1 MRQHSLLSLSSLL
14 AYAALSLGSEK
25 TFNVY
30 DDVLAFPQFEVH
42 FPLEYILASD
52 AQETLTKQR
61 SSSKQNAA
69 TTSLSSPSPSPS
81 PLDSSVIHLDRSQ
94 QQAPLH
100 DDKKDDENE
109 RPTFLE
115 EGVERYEE
123 MLLNG
128 GRYLC
133 SVPKVATINETE
145 DAATT
150 PTEQEKE
157 LARAADR
164 GLELLSDMKE
174 RCMYYVAGWWSYSFC
189 YMDQVRQFHA
199 LPPGNGIPAYPPV
212 EDPSTHAYVLG
223 RFRGEKG
230 SNKDKKGGSGS
241 QSSSSSGGDKKS
253 STTEVAVLQAKGDSR
268 YLVQH
273 LEDGTLCD
281 ITGRNRKI
289 EVQFHCHPQSTD
301 RIGWIKEVS
310 TCTYLMIIYT
320 PRLCNDVAFQPP
332 REDDPNPIVC
342 REIIEPDDIAEF
354 EEAKALHEQAQ
365 DIMNLGKSVDETLP
379 VIGGIEVGA
388 MKLVGGEGKRIEK
401 GKVASAG
408 EERIEVVARRL
419 AGEIHKMS
427 KEELKKFNLDADKIE
442 EVKKRLEDIAGG
454 KDWKLEMVES
464 NGRSTLRGILV
475 ADGDEDE
482 GPQGKDRGNNKK
494 QESGKGKR
502 NQDDEKKEEG
512 SDETYKEE
520 L

>member
-1 MRQHSLLSLSSLL
+1 MLRHSIFSLSSLL
-14 AYAALSLGSEK
+14 AYATLSLGRMK
-25 TFNVY
+25 TFNVH

-42 FPLEYILASD
+42 FPPEYILASD
-52 AQETLTKQR
+52 VHEALAHQR
-61 SSSKQNAA
+61 SSSKQSSA
-69 TTSLSSPSPSPS
+69 TSLLSPPSSP
-81 PLDSSVIHLDRSQ
+81 PLDSIVHLERSR
-94 QQAPLH
+94 QQAPLQDEKEEAEKEEH
-100 DDKKDDENE
+100 TPPDD
-109 RPTFLE
+109 
-115 EGVERYEE
+115 GVERYEE
-123 MLLNG
+123 MILEG
-128 GRYLC
+128 ARYLC
-133 SVPKVATINETE
+133 SVPKVAAKNEIE

-150 PTEQEKE
+150 PAEQEKE

-164 GLELLSDMKE
+164 GLELLSDMKG

-189 YMDQVRQFHA
+189 YMDQIRQFHA
-199 LPPGNGIPAYPPV
+199 LAPGNGVPAYPPV
-212 EDPSTHAYVLG
+212 EDPAAQSYVLG
-223 RFRGEKG
+223 RFRGEKQGNKNGKG
-230 SNKDKKGGSGS
+230 SRNS
-241 QSSSSSGGDKKS
+241 QSSSGGDRTS
-253 STTEVAVLQAKGDSR
+253 STTEVAELQANGDSR
-268 YLVQH
+268 YLVQR

-281 ITGRNRKI
+281 ITGKNRKI

-342 REIIEPDDIAEF
+342 REIIEPDAVPEF
-354 EEAKALHEQAQ
+354 EETKALHKKAQ
-365 DIMNLGKSVDETLP
+365 DILNLGKTDGEDFA

-388 MKLVGGEGKRIEK
+388 MKLVGGSGKRIEK

-427 KEELKKFNLDADKIE
+427 KEELEKFNLDAGKIE
-442 EVKKRLEDIAGG
+442 EVKKHLENIAGG
-454 KDWKLEMVES
+454 KDWKLEIVES

-475 ADGDEDE
+475 TEVDEDE
-482 GPQGKDRGNNKK
+482 DEETVGDYGRDSNNQDGRKEERGN
-494 QESGKGKR
+494 EY
-502 NQDDEKKEEG
+502 EETG

>member
-14 AYAALSLGSEK
+14 AYAALGLGSEK

-42 FPLEYILASD
+42 FPLEYILAPD
-52 AQETLTKQR
+52 AQETLASQR
-61 SSSKQNAA
+61 SFSTQNAA
-69 TTSLSSPSPSPS
+69 TTSPSPSSP
-81 PLDSSVIHLDRSQ
+81 PLDSSIVHLDRSQ
-94 QQAPLH
+94 QQAPLQ
-100 DDKKDDENE
+100 DEKKEEAKE

-123 MLLNG
+123 MLLDG
-128 GRYLC
+128 ARYLC
-133 SVPKVATINETE
+133 ALPRVATINETE

-150 PTEQEKE
+150 PAEREKE

-164 GLELLSDMKE
+164 GLELLSDMEE
-174 RCMYYVAGWWSYSFC
+174 RCIYYVAGWWSYSFC

-199 LPPGNGIPAYPPV
+199 LPPGNGVPAYPPV
-212 EDPSTHAYVLG
+212 EDPSTHSYVLG
-223 RFRGEKG
+223 RFRGKKG
-230 SNKDKKGGSGS
+230 NNKDGKGGSSS

-273 LEDGTLCD
+273 LEDGTVCD

-320 PRLCNDVAFQPP
+320 PRLCNDIAFQPP

-342 REIIEPDDIAEF
+342 REIIEPEDISEF
-354 EEAKALHEQAQ
+354 EEAKALHKQAEE
-365 DIMNLGKSVDETLP
+365 ILNLGKSVDDILP
-379 VIGGIEVGA
+379 IIGGIEVGA
-388 MKLVGGEGKRIEK
+388 MKLVGKEGKRIEK

-408 EERIEVVARRL
+408 DERVEIVARRL

-442 EVKKRLEDIAGG
+442 EVKKHLEDIAGG

-475 ADGDEDE
+475 ADDDEDE
-482 GPQGKDRGNNKK
+482 EPQGKDGGNNKK
-494 QESGKGKR
+494 QGSGKGKR
-502 NQDDEKKEEG
+502 NQDDNGKEEG
-512 SDETYKEE
+512 SEETYKEE